1 MSGLRRTSK
10 KRQTENRVRKR
21 VMLETFGRYP
31 RCAGCGPLAE
41 LGIETGCNGW
51 ADDAHEILSRARG
64 GSITDPANV
73 IPLGRRCHDY
83 VTTHPRE
90 AEAAGLS
97 RSAGP
102 RSIP

>member
-1 MSGLRRTSK
+1 MRRVSK
-10 KRQTENRVRKR
+10 KRARENRERRR
-21 VMLETFGRYP
+21 VILAHFGKHP
-31 RCAGCGPLAE
+31 RCYGCLPLTE
-41 LGIETGCNGW
+41 LGIVTGCNGW

-73 IPLGRRCHDY
+73 IPLGRLCHSY

-102 RSIP
+102 RSLP

>member
-1 MSGLRRTSK
+1 MRRVSK
-10 KRQTENRVRKR
+10 KRAAENRKR
-21 VMLETFGRYP
+21 RGTILAHYGQHP
-31 RCAGCGPLAE
+31 RCFGCQPLAE
-41 LGIETGCNGW
+41 LGIVTGCNGW

-64 GSITDPANV
+64 GSITDPDNV

-102 RSIP
+102 RSLP